1 MEIAQPTFAELN
13 DANVVEVTQLDELQE
28 YMSQNERDVIAK
40 QRDYMENGPGRIE
53 SILNDEMGKLYNR
66 MDE

>member
-1 MEIAQPTFAELN
+1 
-13 DANVVEVTQLDELQE
+13 
-28 YMSQNERDVIAK
+28 MSQMERDVIAK

-53 SILNDEMGKLYNR
+53 TILNDEMGKLYNR

>member
-1 MEIAQPTFAELN
+1 MEFAELN
-13 DANVVEVTQLDELQE
+13 EATAVEVTNLDELQE
-28 YMSQNERDVIAK
+28 YMSENERDAIAR

-53 SILNDEMGKLYNR
+53 AILNDEMGRLYNR